1 VAGAQ
6 RRRGES
12 DLIMANEVRNNT
24 ALNRFELDVD
34 GHLAVSYYRLAPGVI
49 TFTHTEVPPALGGRG
64 VGSTLVRG
72 ALELVRAQGLKVV
85 SKCPFVSAYL
95 GKHPEFNDLLG

>member
-1 VAGAQ
+1 
-6 RRRGES
+6 
-12 DLIMANEVRNNT
+12 MANEVRNNT
-24 ALNRFELDVD
+24 AFNRFELDVD

-72 ALELVRAQGLKVV
+72 ALDLVRAQGLKVV